1 MNRVFQIDAFG
12 RFNNF
17 YGKPECRFV
26 VLNLYKGICQSCDA
40 KIVGD
45 AYHVAHIIARTHPAL
60 MEKYFPGLDVDN
72 LLNLQLSCPACNL
85 KVSNFVLD
93 TPLLLHTF
101 TCSARAI
108 SLRLNSVMVRLCS
121 ESKPVQMS
129 GIDPKIC
136 TDVLHISMEELYDIS
151 TDWHGA
157 VVLSNDKLKD
167 RIRLKMTQVFGCEPD
182 DRTVYSTV
190 EEAIGY
196 FKDRIQVNGSCTSWR
211 GMKKP
216 GWWTKAYARCWGR
229 DGCDIPNS
237 ANKDGSIFTVDLAD
251 GIYLDQDELNE
262 RQGLWIPLRT
272 ETQRWFCDVIGTI
285 VRTRRKLET
294 QTDHKRYVVLDEG
307 EWRGLCECFEQLTY
321 VESGLGISTKQLK
334 APEVFMHFA
343 VTGGKL
349 YMHDEGHVIPE
360 EIIRLCRA
368 AGETTIWGDGTV
380 LRRTKIKA
388 WLERGFALAE
398 LGAQKAVGSHL
409 VRIDDEHFRWRWVPQ
424 LPQTIG
430 KTRDQVQKEAETEAT
445 LRAKRGRCRISKDSV
460 WVSPAVVV

>member
-1 MNRVFQIDAFG
+1 
-12 RFNNF
+12 
-17 YGKPECRFV
+17 
-26 VLNLYKGICQSCDA
+26 
-40 KIVGD
+40 
-45 AYHVAHIIARTHPAL
+45 
-60 MEKYFPGLDVDN
+60 
-72 LLNLQLSCPACNL
+72 
-85 KVSNFVLD
+85 
-93 TPLLLHTF
+93 
-101 TCSARAI
+101 
-108 SLRLNSVMVRLCS
+108 
-121 ESKPVQMS
+121 
-129 GIDPKIC
+129 
-136 TDVLHISMEELYDIS
+136 
-151 TDWHGA
+151 
-157 VVLSNDKLKD
+157 
-167 RIRLKMTQVFGCEPD
+167 
-182 DRTVYSTV
+182 
-190 EEAIGY
+190 
-196 FKDRIQVNGSCTSWR
+196 
-211 GMKKP
+211 
-216 GWWTKAYARCWGR
+216 
-229 DGCDIPNS
+229 
-237 ANKDGSIFTVDLAD
+237 
-251 GIYLDQDELNE
+251 
-262 RQGLWIPLRT
+262 
-272 ETQRWFCDVIGTI
+272 
-285 VRTRRKLET
+285 
-294 QTDHKRYVVLDEG
+294 LDEG

-445 LRAKRGRCRISKDSV
+445 LRAKRGRRRISKDSV